1 MYKIAII
8 ALFLSFPAV
17 AQKTFPAIQGYGA
30 VFGVQEAEALINV
43 NQKYKI
49 VVDITQGEKNPT
61 KDLNKGYE
69 SVARL
74 YNLYALAGLKKGNL
88 DIAVVI
94 HFEAT
99 PTILSDEAFQYEFQ
113 SANPNTQIINTL
125 GEAGVKFYVCGQS
138 LRARKYVEH
147 KKNQHIKVAHGA
159 LLALS
164 HFQSQGYSLIKL

>member
-8 ALFLSFPAV
+8 ALFLSFSAV
-17 AQKTFPAIQGYGA
+17 AQKTFPVIQGFGA
-30 VFGVQEAEALINV
+30 VFEVPEAEALIDV

-125 GEAGVKFYVCGQS
+125 GEAGVKFYVCGQTAAYYGIS
-138 LRARKYVEH
+138 PSD
-147 KKNQHIKVAHGA
+147 
-159 LLALS
+159 LLPGVDMALS
-164 HFQSQGYSLIKL
+164 ALTAHAILSEQGFSSNPF